1 MSGVTIEITTSC
13 KDVKVINRG
22 KLFNVEF
29 GKIGLPTMTLL
40 ELGNLRDAI
49 EAMQLEMA
57 KISLKE
63 LGGSSDKDWTK

>member
-1 MSGVTIEITTSC
+1 MNDVKVEITTTC

-57 KISLKE
+57 KIDLSKMD
-63 LGGSSDKDWTK
+63 GN

>member
-1 MSGVTIEITTSC
+1 MNDVKVENTTTC

-57 KISLKE
+57 KIDLSKMD
-63 LGGSSDKDWTK
+63 GN